1 MELYYIFGAIT
12 LTLSVLIGLRL
23 RKAGK
28 EIENKNL
35 TDAGNYWLIING
47 ISILLTIIMLSK
59 AGLLNFKSK
68 DICECLKDAKDE
80 AGAKAC
86 FDESISSE
94 AMMKKVMECAESE
107 MKKAK

>member
-35 TDAGNYWLIING
+35 TDAGNYWLIIIG

-59 AGLLNFKSK
+59 AGLLNFGT
-68 DICECLKDAKDE
+68 DVCACVKDAGGDYE
-80 AGAKAC
+80 EIKAC
-86 FDESISSE
+86 FPEGTSGNDIAKIYE
-94 AMMKKVMECAESE
+94 A
-107 MKKAK
+107 AKCD